1 VLAEEAQTSL
11 SRRPVR
17 AVKPAAR
24 LQTGSGSNTQATR
37 DDAAGDAQRCADLQ
51 TGDPAAFA
59 AVYRDYVQLVYGF
72 CWRRCAD
79 PAAAEDAVSVVF
91 LEVWRLHEDAHT
103 VDASLRP
110 WLLAIAHN
118 VVRNQNR
125 SLRRH
130 RAALI
135 RYHDAH
141 PDTDDG
147 FEARTVEELAAI
159 EQAVT
164 VKGAIGRLSG
174 KLRDVA
180 ELCLTGELTPKD
192 AAQILHLPESTVRS
206 RLALVRRRLQPLL
219 RTSERLDT
227 PVGVGHLP
235 GGRHSGASVPGS
247 QESAP

>member
-1 VLAEEAQTSL
+1 VLPDDARPLL
-11 SRRPVR
+11 SRRPVH

-24 LQTGSGSNTQATR
+24 AQAGGGSDTQATR
-37 DDAAGDAQRCADLQ
+37 DAAAGDGQRCADLQ
-51 TGDPAAFA
+51 TADPAAFA

-91 LEVWRLHEDAHT
+91 LEAWRLRGDAHT
-103 VDASLRP
+103 VDGSLRP

-130 RAALI
+130 KAALS

-141 PDTDDG
+141 PEADDG

-164 VKGAIGRLSG
+164 VKGAIGRLSS

-180 ELCLTGELTPKD
+180 DLCLTGELTPKD

-206 RLALVRRRLQPLL
+206 RLALVRQRLQPLL
-219 RTSERLDT
+219 RTSEPLDT
-227 PVGVGHLP
+227 PVGFGHLP
-235 GGRHSGASVPGS
+235 GERHPGASVPGS